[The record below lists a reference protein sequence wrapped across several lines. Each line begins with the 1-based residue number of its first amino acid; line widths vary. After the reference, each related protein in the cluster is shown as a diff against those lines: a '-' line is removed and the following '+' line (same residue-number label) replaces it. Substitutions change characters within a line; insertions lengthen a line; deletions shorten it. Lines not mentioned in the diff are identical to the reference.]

1 MATNNN
7 EEAIN
12 PLQTQQ
18 NNTPTIQTWTSKGFV
33 QTQANP
39 WPDVNIAKETPI
51 LDNANVAEDGTI
63 FPWNTVFPDE
73 DGGQITEAQRQ
84 HNALNFQE
92 NQKKQWIG
100 WLDLQEAQAIE
111 SDFNKRQS
119 AWKTKEQIL
128 AEMRTEL
135 QWDPKTY
142 EKLKNKYL
150 SKPQNIPWT
159 PENNQKLLQEI
170 QKTVSKVPNIL
181 NDENQFRL
189 SVWYDQMADSQKK
202 VIDEYY
208 KWQFKTLNN
217 SDTLFKSAL
226 QGNTIDLNTPEAQKA
241 NERKTKLQWLMSLNP
256 EQLGSKFVN
265 NEIIQW
271 SQEYQDL
278 LNYAPDLVQQA
289 NIQADKQTKLNNI
302 NDLGKAWQAISRKVW
317 DVYSQDKTAQIQAKP
332 TALDQLNSN
341 LVESFNM
348 KGMTQD
354 EADNFKFF
362 MSQSPAIIQQTQ
374 KLNEKMWIKNKLEEE
389 MANIPAE
396 AAKMM
401 WHDAPKYALQG
412 FINQRTREINTKLRN
427 ANLEIAVEQWAL
439 NALTDERK
447 TQFDMFKTFKWIQQD
462 REKFEYQKQ
471 QDAIDNRFKEI
482 QLNNSNISIEKDA
495 NWNPM
500 ILNKQTG
507 KMTTLKR
514 PWYIIT
520 SSWQQIPFSEVAQA
534 DVWTQKN
541 SLVQFANENVWLS
554 YKLWWDGK
562 YWIDCSWLLMA
573 RWQASWLIPAWQD
586 MDANTMFNKSTQKP
600 LTDLSWWDLIY
611 YKNDKPDANWRYV
624 THVWIALWP
633 VQNGNLQVL
642 DASTNAWW
650 VSQRTVK
657 VDKDG
662 RLVWQ
667 KGTQI
672 VWADNFLTKWGQWQA
687 QPQSWPYNTKQTSWY
702 KNTLPATAVEN
713 LAVAKTAI
721 PSVIKQIEQT
731 IKNYN
736 AWTSIWGYNIWWNTY
751 TNEWSKAN
759 AIYGQWVKIIGKFL
773 EWGKLAEWDQKV
785 YEKLLPNVSD
795 SEEVANSKIQNIKNL
810 VKDFYNWQIE
820 QYWNAKFNVSDF
832 DTYNSYDELAWNKPS
847 SQYQI
852 WQTINQWWKTYKI
865 VWFDT
870 DWEPLVE

>member
-302 NDLGKAWQAISRKVW
+302 NDLGKAWQAISKKVW

-462 REKFEYQKQ
+462 REKFEYKKQ

-495 NWNPM
+495 NWNPI

-507 KMTTLKR
+507 QATQLKM
-514 PWYIIT
+514 PWYITT
-520 SSWQQIPFSEVAQA
+520 SSWQQIPFSQVATA
-534 DVWTQKN
+534 DILTQKN
-541 SLVQFANENVWLS
+541 SLVQFANENLGLS
-554 YKLWWDGK
+554 YKLWGDWR

-573 RWQASWLIPAWQD
+573 RWQASWLIPVWQD
-586 MDANTMFNKSTQKP
+586 MDANSMFNKSTQKP
-600 LTDLSWWDLIY
+600 LTDLAWWDLIY

-650 VSQRTVK
+650 VSKRTVK

-662 RLVWQ
+662 KLVWQ

-672 VWADNFLTKWGQWQA
+672 VWADNFLTKWGQWQSQIPA
-687 QPQSWPYNTKQTSWY
+687 GSQEFYSDNSWNKVYNVDPKSKPTDKAS
-702 KNTLPATAVEN
+702 LAATALIDLN
-713 LAVAKTAI
+713 DMK
-721 PSVIKQIEQT
+721 
-731 IKNYN
+731 
-736 AWTSIWGYNIWWNTY
+736 
-751 TNEWSKAN
+751 
-759 AIYGQWVKIIGKFL
+759 
-773 EWGKLAEWDQKV
+773 KV
-785 YEKLLPNVSD
+785 L
-795 SEEVANSKIQNIKNL
+795 
-810 VKDFYNWQIE
+810 KDPDFW
-820 QYWNAKFNVSDF
+820 VSDF
-832 DTYNSYDELAWNKPS
+832 YSNINYNQLYNNITDKIWRMRSGWAITTDEEKRFNKLLGTITDYRPWTSFSETLYNKLGQLQREFEIFSQGGNLRTVINDRQPDIYTPS
-847 SQYQI
+847 TPSNQYKI